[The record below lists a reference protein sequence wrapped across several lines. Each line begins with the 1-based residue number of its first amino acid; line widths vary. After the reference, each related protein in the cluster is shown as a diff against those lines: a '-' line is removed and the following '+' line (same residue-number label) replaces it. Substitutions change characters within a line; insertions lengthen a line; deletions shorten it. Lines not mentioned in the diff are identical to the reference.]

1 MPFVLKTLA
10 VIRTVF
16 LAVVIGYTLATSF
29 SVMGGDVRTVSI
41 EGYQRARNA
50 AWMAIGWIAFDTAV
64 GWVLALASGKA
75 RARSQARATPA
86 EKPPTAAP
94 RA

>member
-50 AWMAIGWIAFDTAV
+50 AWLAIGWIAFDTAV
-64 GWVLALASGKA
+64 GWVLALATARA
-75 RARSQARATPA
+75 RARSPA
-86 EKPPTAAP
+86 PTQTEKPPKAAP
-94 RA
+94 GA